1 MSDQIKT
8 KKPTP
13 KPYQTVQ
20 NFLSPQTFNH
30 LYFLSPQIPK
40 SSPNCCKNNLNC
52 SNQQS
57 KAFDKLTDRV
67 EDRQLDSSRVQTA
80 MGSITAVA
88 ETEVDVNS
96 MRLSKMQGQN
106 EEKSEEEITIIPDE
120 KITYGRK
127 RWF

>member
-88 ETEVDVNS
+88 ETEVDVNTKCKA
-96 MRLSKMQGQN
+96 KMKKNQKKKLLLYQMKKLLM
-106 EEKSEEEITIIPDE
+106 EEK
-120 KITYGRK
+120 GN
-127 RWF
+127 